1 MPPVLA
7 VSRVPPG
14 FCVQAPGL
22 RPAMLPVA
30 PARFIRPVGTVGLRR
45 RLGGHVLAGR
55 PGHRLLLGQR
65 RIEPGHKVTPCRILV
80 ALSALGVIPV
90 RHVSTAAYRSLPS
103 TIAAPGP
110 VPGG

>member
-1 MPPVLA
+1 
-7 VSRVPPG
+7 
-14 FCVQAPGL
+14 
-22 RPAMLPVA
+22 MLPVA
-30 PARFIRPVGTVGLRR
+30 LARFIRPVGTVGFRR
-45 RLGGHVLAGR
+45 WFGGHVLASR
-55 PGHRLLLGQR
+55 PGHRLLLDQR
-65 RIEPGHKVTPCRILV
+65 RIEPSHKVTPCRILV